1 MSKWHCKASETC
13 AHGDSPR
20 TTSGPR
26 RTTSGCPIDIARP
39 AAEFSCLVVAQA
51 HGENISQLLSLFLS
65 SCMPSRGLV
74 AMACSLQHGR
84 GAPPALTRSPR
95 PSRRGHGTRGEYAG
109 CKAVRFSENSR
120 TKLRCNVIGRKAT
133 SHLCDRASHVATR
146 RISRRR
152 ARWTRTSHSLAPTWP
167 PLAINVEL
175 AFNLINF
182 HLSHGNNL
190 FICFNS
196 VLLPLLLFSC

>member
-1 MSKWHCKASETC
+1 MPDRYRPTC
-13 AHGDSPR
+13 CGVQLPSRRASPR
-20 TTSGPR
+20 R
-26 RTTSGCPIDIARP
+26 KHLPIAF
-39 AAEFSCLVVAQA
+39 A
-51 HGENISQLLSLFLS
+51 FLS

-95 PSRRGHGTRGEYAG
+95 PSRRGHGTRGDYAG